1 MAKFTIDL
9 SDQPKA
15 DWTTRYE
22 RAWIREAT
30 RAINKEYVMLEASGV
45 DLKKDY
51 PLLYEERNRLIEL
64 GTGREYRGGIGLGL
78 TYKTKAE
85 LKIQARELKRAL
97 NLFTGEL
104 PSAEEENKFKNAYN
118 KFSKTQGLD
127 TKKFTYE
134 DYRQFTEVMG
144 SLGEHILNNFGNSTD
159 VVAVYEDA
167 KSAGKSSTDILKTIV
182 NTNREARNQGKTTEE
197 MIDMLRKNLDL

>member
-15 DWTTRYE
+15 DWTTRHE

-97 NLFTGEL
+97 NLFAGEL
-104 PSAEEENKFKNAYN
+104 PSAEEESKYQQAYES
-118 KFSKTQGLD
+118 FSKNYDLSYT
-127 TKKFTYE
+127 E
-134 DYRQFTEVMG
+134 YRELTEILG
-144 SLGEHILNNFGNSTD
+144 SIGDHILNNFGNSTD
-159 VVAVYEDA
+159 VVAAYEDA
-167 KSAGKSSTDILKTIV
+167 RTAGKSSTDFMKALID
-182 NTNREARNQGKTTEE
+182 TNREAKAEGRTT
-197 MIDMLRKNLDL
+197 DQMLTSLREKLEI